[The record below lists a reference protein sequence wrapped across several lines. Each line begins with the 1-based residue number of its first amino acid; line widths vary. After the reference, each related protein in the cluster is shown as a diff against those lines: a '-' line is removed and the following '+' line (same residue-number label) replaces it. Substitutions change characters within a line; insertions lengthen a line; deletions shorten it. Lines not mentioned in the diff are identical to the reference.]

1 MRSWPDQT
9 RGPWCPQMSSGPSR
23 RSFRTSRSFDVQL
36 APGGLLRVMIDHPK
50 GVDHEL
56 CSSVTNILRPYLDR
70 YTLEVSSPGIPRP
83 LVKPAH
89 YVRHIGHAIQV
100 RTVEPVDGRR
110 TFTGVLRD
118 ANDERIALAIEDRP
132 DEVVI
137 PLGLVR
143 KSHLVEEQR

>member
-1 MRSWPDQT
+1 VARPDT
-9 RGPWCPQMSSGPSR
+9 RAVVSADVERAVTTQLPDVEIV
-23 RSFRTSRSFDVQL
+23 DVQL
-36 APGGLLRVMIDHPK
+36 APGGLLRVLIDHPK

-56 CSSVTNILRPYLDR
+56 CSQVTNILRPYLDR

-100 RTVEPVDGRR
+100 RTAEPLDGRR

-118 ANDERIALAIEDRP
+118 ANDERIALAVEDRP
-132 DEVVI
+132 EEVVI